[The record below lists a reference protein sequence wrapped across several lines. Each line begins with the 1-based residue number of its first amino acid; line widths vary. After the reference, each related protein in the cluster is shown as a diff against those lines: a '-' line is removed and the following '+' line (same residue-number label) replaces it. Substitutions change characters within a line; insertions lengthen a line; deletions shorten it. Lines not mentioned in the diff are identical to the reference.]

1 MTFTATG
8 DGGGGLWW
16 RLRKVSLK
24 SVNWSRRIPRVP
36 SERVSQL
43 TGVNCYVR
51 RRSSNE
57 QIKTNNVLSDLTRDY
72 VRGRF
77 LFTLTRE
84 INTVIVITVVVFIKT
99 YDYFLTQVGPPYMFK
114 IPNKIKTIK

>member
-16 RLRKVSLK
+16 RLRKASLK

-57 QIKTNNVLSDLTRDY
+57 QIKTNIALSDLTRDY

-84 INTVIVITVVVFIKT
+84 INKVIVITVVVFIKT
-99 YDYFLTQVGPPYMFK
+99 YDYFLT
-114 IPNKIKTIK
+114 

>member
-1 MTFTATG
+1 MKVVHDGRKCKYIRESGQVTFTATG
-8 DGGGGLWW
+8 GGLWW
-16 RLRKVSLK
+16 QLRKAGLK

-43 TGVNCYVR
+43 TGVDCYVR

-57 QIKTNNVLSDLTRDY
+57 QIKTNIVLSDLTRDY

-84 INTVIVITVVVFIKT
+84 INTVTV
-99 YDYFLTQVGPPYMFK
+99 LLLQ
-114 IPNKIKTIK
+114 